1 MPWQNNNGGK
11 DRGPWGSG
19 PGGGGQEPPNIDDLI
34 RQGQEKFRKTFGG
47 GGGGGKSLGQGG
59 NKGFFL
65 IVGLFVVIGYLYAG
79 FYKVQ
84 PDEAGVVLRFGE
96 WIETKDTGLHF
107 HFPPIDQVIIPKVTT
122 VNKIDVG
129 FGADKN
135 ERQMLTG
142 DENIVDVQYSIL
154 WRIKDPARYLFNLEQ
169 KEQSIKSISESA
181 MREVVA
187 KTRIQQIMTSERLGI
202 EIEVRTIMQ
211 NVLDTY
217 EAGIE
222 ITQIKM
228 DTVSPPVQVSEAF
241 NDVQKAEA
249 DRDKTI
255 NEAKK
260 YQNNIV
266 PNARGQAERMNQE
279 AEAYKAEAIT
289 KAQGESA
296 RFLAVYEQYKMAKD
310 VTRRR
315 LYLETMEKILSTTD
329 KVILEA
335 EGKGVLP
342 YLPLPEV
349 KKNK

>member
-1 MPWQNNNGGK
+1 MSWQNNNGGK

-19 PGGGGQEPPNIDDLI
+19 PSGGGQEPPDIDELI
-34 RQGQEKFRKTFGG
+34 RKGQDKFRAAFGG
-47 GGGGGKSLGQGG
+47 GNGGRGGKGRSGGKGMFLLIAFMFVLG
-59 NKGFFL
+59 
-65 IVGLFVVIGYLYAG
+65 YMYTA

-84 PDEAGVVLRFGE
+84 PDEAGVVLRFGK
-96 WIETKDTGLHF
+96 WIETKGTGLHF
-107 HFPPIDQVIIPKVTT
+107 HFPPIDQVIIPRVTA

-129 FGADKN
+129 FSGNKK

-154 WRIKDPARYLFNLEQ
+154 WRIKDPARFLFNLEQ
-169 KEQSIKSISESA
+169 KELSIKSISESA

-187 KTRIQQIMTSERLGI
+187 KTAIQQIMTSERFGI
-202 EIEVRTIMQ
+202 ELEVRTIMQ
-211 NVLDTY
+211 TVLDNY

-228 DTVSPPVQVSEAF
+228 DTVSPPAQVSEAF

-260 YQNNIV
+260 YQNKIV
-266 PNARGQAERMNQE
+266 PTARGQAERMNQE
-279 AEAYKAEAIT
+279 AEAYKAKAIT
-289 KAQGESA
+289 KAQGETA
-296 RFLAVYEQYKMAKD
+296 RFLSVYKQYKLAKD

-315 LYLETMEKILSTTD
+315 MYLETMERILGKTD
-329 KVILEA
+329 KVILE
-335 EGKGVLP
+335 GNGNGVLP
-342 YLPLPEV
+342 YLPLPEI
-349 KKNK
+349 KKQK

>member
-19 PGGGGQEPPNIDDLI
+19 PGGGGQQPPDIDELI
-34 RQGQEKFRKTFGG
+34 RKGQDKFRKAFGG
-47 GGGGGKSLGQGG
+47 GGGGRGGSQGGGKSM
-59 NKGFFL
+59 FFL
-65 IVGLFVVIGYLYAG
+65 IGLLVVVGYLYAG

-84 PDEAGVVLRFGE
+84 PDEAGVVLRFGK
-96 WIETKDTGLHF
+96 WIKTEDTGLHF
-107 HFPPIDQVIIPKVTT
+107 HFPPIDRVYTPKITA

-129 FGADKN
+129 SGKQ

-142 DENIVDVQYSIL
+142 DENIVDVEYSIF
-154 WRIKDPARYLFNLEQ
+154 WRISDPARFLFNLEQ
-169 KEQSIKSISESA
+169 QEQSIKSVSESA

-187 KTRIQQIMTSERLGI
+187 KTKVQQIMTSERDGI
-202 EIEVRTIMQ
+202 EIEVRGIMQ
-211 NVLDTY
+211 RVLNSY

-222 ITQIKM
+222 ITQVKL
-228 DTVSPPVQVSEAF
+228 DTVSPPVEVREAF

-260 YQNNIV
+260 YQNEIV
-266 PNARGQAERMNQE
+266 PTARGEAEQMNQQ
-279 AEAYKAEAIT
+279 AEAYKARAVT

-315 LYLETMEKILSTTD
+315 MYLETMEDILGRTD
-329 KVILEA
+329 KVILEND
-335 EGKGVLP
+335 GTGVLP
-342 YLPLPEV
+342 YLPLPNV
-349 KKNK
+349 KKQN

>member
-1 MPWQNNNGGK
+1 MSWQNNNGGK

-19 PGGGGQEPPNIDDLI
+19 PGGGGQQPPDIDELI
-34 RQGQEKFRKTFGG
+34 RKGQDKFRSAFGG
-47 GGGGGKSLGQGG
+47 GSGQGGGKSMLM
-59 NKGFFL
+59 L
-65 IVGLFVVIGYLYAG
+65 ILGLFVLGYLYAA
-79 FYKVQ
+79 FYKIQ
-84 PDEAGVVLRFGE
+84 PDEAGVVLRFGKY
-96 WIETKDTGLHF
+96 IETKDTGLHF
-107 HFPPIDQVIIPKVTT
+107 HFPPIDKVYKPKVTA

-129 FGADKN
+129 FSGNNK

-142 DENIVDVQYSIL
+142 DENIVDVRYSIL
-154 WRIKDPARYLFNLEQ
+154 WRIKDPARFLFNLEQ

-187 KTRIQQIMTSERLGI
+187 KTDIQQIMTSERLGI
-202 EIEVRTIMQ
+202 EIEVRGIMQ
-211 NVLDTY
+211 DVLDSY

-228 DTVSPPVQVSEAF
+228 DTVSPPSQVSEAF

-260 YQNNIV
+260 YQNKIV
-266 PNARGQAERMNQE
+266 PTARGQAERMNQE
-279 AEAYKAEAIT
+279 AEAYKAKAIT

-296 RFLAVYEQYKMAKD
+296 RFLSVYEQYKLAKE

-315 LYLETMEKILSTTD
+315 MYLETMERILGNTD
-329 KVILEA
+329 KVILE
-335 EGKGVLP
+335 GNGSGVLP
-342 YLPLPEV
+342 YLPLPEIR
-349 KKNK
+349 KQK

>member
-1 MPWQNNNGGK
+1 MPWQNNNDGGK

-19 PGGGGQEPPNIDDLI
+19 PGGGGQEPPDIDELI
-34 RQGQEKFRKTFGG
+34 RKGQDKFRSAFGG
-47 GGGGGKSLGQGG
+47 GRGGKGGGKGMFMMIILM
-59 NKGFFL
+59 FT
-65 IVGLFVVIGYLYAG
+65 VGYLYSA

-84 PDEAGVVLRFGE
+84 PDEAGVVLRFGK
-96 WIETKDTGLHF
+96 WIETKGTGLHF
-107 HFPPIDQVIIPKVTT
+107 HFPPIDQVIIPKVTA

-129 FGADKN
+129 FGGGKK

-154 WRIKDPARYLFNLEQ
+154 WRIKDPARFLFNLEQ
-169 KEQSIKSISESA
+169 REQSIKAVSESA

-187 KTRIQQIMTSERLGI
+187 RTAIQQIMTSERLAI
-202 EIEVRTIMQ
+202 EIEVRGIMQ
-211 NVLDTY
+211 TVLDSY

-228 DTVSPPVQVSEAF
+228 DTVSPPAQVSEAF

-260 YQNNIV
+260 YQNKIV
-266 PNARGQAERMNQE
+266 PTARGQAERMNQE
-279 AEAYKAEAIT
+279 AEAYKARAIT
-289 KAQGESA
+289 KAEGESA
-296 RFLAVYEQYKMAKD
+296 RFLSVYEQYKLAKD

-315 LYLETMEKILSTTD
+315 LYLETMERILGNTD
-329 KVILEA
+329 KVILEN
-335 EGKGVLP
+335 ENSGVLP
-342 YLPLPEV
+342 YLPLPAI
-349 KKNK
+349 KKQN

>member
-1 MPWQNNNGGK
+1 MPWQNNNGGGK

-19 PGGGGQEPPNIDDLI
+19 PGGGQEPPNIDELI
-34 RQGQEKFRKTFGG
+34 RKGQDKFRNTFGG
-47 GGGGGKSLGQGG
+47 GGSRGGGRGM
-59 NKGFFL
+59 FL
-65 IVGLFVVIGYLYAG
+65 MILMMFLVGYLYAA

-84 PDEAGVVLRFGE
+84 PDEAGVVLRFGK
-96 WIETKDTGLHF
+96 WIETKGTGLHF
-107 HFPPIDQVIIPKVTT
+107 HFPPIDQVIIPKVTA

-129 FGADKN
+129 FGGGKK

-154 WRIKDPARYLFNLEQ
+154 WRIKDPARFLFNLEQ
-169 KEQSIKSISESA
+169 REQSIKAVSESA

-187 KTRIQQIMTSERLGI
+187 RTAIQQIMTSERLEI
-202 EIEVRTIMQ
+202 EIEVRGIMQ
-211 NVLDTY
+211 SVLDSY

-228 DTVSPPVQVSEAF
+228 DTVSPPSQVSEAF

-260 YQNNIV
+260 YQNKIV
-266 PNARGQAERMNQE
+266 PTARGQAERMNQE
-279 AEAYKAEAIT
+279 AEAYKARAIT
-289 KAQGESA
+289 KAEGESA
-296 RFLAVYEQYKMAKD
+296 RFLSVYEQYKLAKD

-315 LYLETMEKILSTTD
+315 LYLETMERILSNTD
-329 KVILEA
+329 KVILEN
-335 EGKGVLP
+335 ENSGVLP
-342 YLPLPEV
+342 YLPLPAI
-349 KKNK
+349 KKQN